1 MGNRYSKFNSLKK
14 AGERSLNPNV
24 SAYAPSADSESDRK
38 EERFLSTH
46 QLSYGKGSR
55 ASREEIRKLHSS
67 DAPVAMGRSGR
78 RVERSLKTS
87 GLPAAEDPALVYRKQ
102 GAPSSAVG
110 GEVSGGSGALS
121 FGRKSLVLFN
131 PVAKVGVQIF
141 ADDPITSNC

>member
-1 MGNRYSKFNSLKK
+1 MPLLLIPK
-14 AGERSLNPNV
+14 AIAR
-24 SAYAPSADSESDRK
+24 ES
-38 EERFLSTH
+38 FLSTH

-87 GLPAAEDPALVYRKQ
+87 GLLGEQLNDSDEPSKNSFVQRSWLPAAEDPALVYRKQ